1 MIVLAFIFLNILSR
15 ILVTTSVP
23 VFLCLLWIEHISLL
37 QFPGCLIYSL
47 RPHLFIGY
55 SSLLLSFLFAFFF
68 CFLCYLCIPQT
79 LISLKIFNLSSEI
92 YSPLS
97 LGQYLLSENRFVK
110 IQFPLCKLSFCD
122 CADINIFMK
131 VTVLDIIVLS
141 TIIKTISK
149 LVAQFEVFL
158 PVYSM
163 FAFEKSINIFFFNK
177 HFLSLHLCWL
187 TYIHS
192 SRLYFC
198 IVIFNQNREMFAG
211 TFWVIV

>member
-1 MIVLAFIFLNILSR
+1 MSISHFFNFQVVSSTLCVLIFLLGIPLSYCH
-15 ILVTTSVP
+15 S
-23 VFLCLLWIEHISLL
+23 CLLS
-37 QFPGCLIYSL
+37 
-47 RPHLFIGY
+47 
-55 SSLLLSFLFAFFF
+55 FF

-79 LISLKIFNLSSEI
+79 LISIKIFNLSSEI

-192 SRLYFC
+192 LFSSVFLHCNLQSKSRNVCWYFLS
-198 IVIFNQNREMFAG
+198 NSL
-211 TFWVIV
+211 T